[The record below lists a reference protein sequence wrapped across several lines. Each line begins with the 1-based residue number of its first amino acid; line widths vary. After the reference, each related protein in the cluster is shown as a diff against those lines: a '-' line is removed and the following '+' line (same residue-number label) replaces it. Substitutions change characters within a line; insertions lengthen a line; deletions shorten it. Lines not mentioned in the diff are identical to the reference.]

1 MGPLSHVPGL
11 GSVGVE
17 LAVGQQVLNDLRIAA
32 EGGEIH
38 PLEDQLLVG
47 GAVVSTAEAAAGAD
61 IDDRVGADLLEV
73 QVAPEVASEVAGM
86 ALALQEVTQ
95 VQDVAT
101 GAGSG
106 SVEVGD
112 RVDRRGRGGPRV
124 AEAPL
129 EGVRTCTAGERVM
142 ARAAGDQVDAVTAL
156 DDVVAGE
163 RFA

>member
-1 MGPLSHVPGL
+1 MGPLSCVPGL

-47 GAVVSTAEAAAGAD
+47 GAVVSAAEAAAGAD

-73 QVAPEVASEVAGM
+73 QIAPEVAGQVAGV

-101 GAGSG
+101 AGSG
-106 SVEVGD
+106 GVEVGD
-112 RVDRRGRGGPRV
+112 RVDRRRRGGARI

-142 ARAAGDQVDAVTAL
+142 ACPRRSG
-156 DDVVAGE
+156 
-163 RFA
+163 RRRHRP